1 LHFILLTEKR
11 AWQLD
16 PVDQDH
22 LQHVV
27 TQRAEDHRH
36 HCPNHGHCTIFP
48 PDGVVGE
55 KPDPRTIHRTDRHG
69 EECLRQRQIDESAVL
84 RRICT
89 DVHQFL
95 RSNKRLPIKRRFA
108 IYHTTLYFTNNQPY
122 LKYFFE
128 FSLTSFIKISVV
140 FFSCFF
146 SCLFFTC
153 LSFRI

>member
-1 LHFILLTEKR
+1 M
-11 AWQLD
+11 
-16 PVDQDH
+16 DQDH

-95 RSNKRLPIKRRFA
+95 RSNVCQSNAGLRFT
-108 IYHTTLYFTNNQPY
+108 IQL
-122 LKYFFE
+122 
-128 FSLTSFIKISVV
+128 FILRIINHILST
-140 FFSCFF
+140 F
-146 SCLFFTC
+146 
-153 LSFRI
+153 LSFL